1 VVVSYAQPWLGGD
14 FQTSIAFNYSK
25 TDVETVRGTTPELSA
40 VDPTLTLVGVEELN
54 TLENATPHSK
64 FILSGNW
71 SGKKWDLLGRVSRYE
86 NATRVFNFGGGFEP
100 RQEYGAEIQVDAEA
114 GYRFTEQLAF
124 YVGAA
129 NLLDEYPDLSSSD
142 INYFGN
148 LPYDILS
155 PIGVNGRY
163 VYARAS
169 FRY

>member
-1 VVVSYAQPWLGGD
+1 
-14 FQTSIAFNYSK
+14 
-25 TDVETVRGTTPELSA
+25 
-40 VDPTLTLVGVEELN
+40 VGVEELN

-71 SGKKWDLLGRVSRYE
+71 SGERWDLLGRVSRYE
-86 NATRVFNFGGGFEP
+86 TAVRVFNFGGGFEP
-100 RQEYGAEIQVDAEA
+100 QQEYGAEIQVDVEA
-114 GYRFTEQLAF
+114 GYRFTEKVAL

-129 NLLDEYPDLSSSD
+129 NLFDEYPDRSSPD

-155 PIGVNGRY
+155 PIGVNGRF

-169 FRY
+169 LKL